1 MTSDSRLFTMTELL
15 LTFTDEN
22 GANNQVFVNQEVF
35 TVGRH
40 SANDLSIADSRLSRE
55 HLKIERFNDIFV
67 ATDLGSS
74 NGTSINGKRL
84 ENPTSLKNND
94 SLNLGGL
101 ELKVALDNGNFAGN
115 SNSSFDNDDFAEEKP
130 SEAEAKKAETTA
142 PSPKPPIS
150 PSSNVPANSGSIPKS
165 FYIIAPLFGFIVLL
179 VIGLSFYLFSEKK
192 EPEIASNSGNFIYS
206 SDDENENTEPKN
218 SSEENTK
225 TDKTP
230 TDSPTPV
237 KNQTDSNSTNKTN
250 SSENSFV
257 PTPTP
262 ANLSETAKI
271 EQNSASFL
279 RIIAQNDPKAFL
291 SSDQAKIVG
300 GKTKQFG
307 NSSALA
313 DNIKSARANAS
324 QIQALANSKNL
335 RPQFLAC
342 VAITRLGNA
351 RGNVLQTAQSM
362 VENLDKLL
370 IHVGGE
376 RADDALLMVAAYDR
390 SASGS
395 VIEFRNMLQQLSNQF
410 PESSRTIRTIWFLK
424 QKGKISDA
432 EFDFALRFL
441 AIGTITQNPK
451 EFAVNAE
458 ELKLN

>member
-1 MTSDSRLFTMTELL
+1 
-15 LTFTDEN
+15 
-22 GANNQVFVNQEVF
+22 
-35 TVGRH
+35 
-40 SANDLSIADSRLSRE
+40 
-55 HLKIERFNDIFV
+55 
-67 ATDLGSS
+67 LGSS

-94 SLNLGGL
+94 SLNIGGL
-101 ELKVALDNGNFAGN
+101 EFNVALDKGNFNGN
-115 SNSSFDNDDFAEEKP
+115 SNGYFDDDFAEEKP
-130 SEAEAKKAETTA
+130 AEAEAKKAETIA
-142 PSPKPPIS
+142 PPSKPPTS
-150 PSSNVPANSGSIPKS
+150 SSSNVPTNSGSIPKS

-179 VIGLSFYLFSEKK
+179 VIGLSFYVFSGEK

-206 SDDENENTEPKN
+206 NDDENENAEPKN
-218 SSEENTK
+218 SSEENTRI
-225 TDKTP
+225 DKTP

-237 KNQTDSNSTNKTN
+237 KNQTDNNSTNETN
-250 SSENSFV
+250 SSENSSV

-313 DNIKSARANAS
+313 DNIKSAKANAS

-342 VAITRLGNA
+342 VAITRLGNV

-410 PESSRTIRTIWFLK
+410 PESSRTIRTIWFLR
-424 QKGKISDA
+424 QKGKISEA
-432 EFDFALRFL
+432 EFDFAIRFL